1 MSQTMQAM
9 VYHGANDIRF
19 EQRPRPQILQPT
31 DALIRVTKSTICG
44 TDLGIWKGKNP
55 EIESTA
61 IEKPASLMAVFSAM
75 KASGL
80 LKRSVRQ
87 SKISNRATG

>member
-1 MSQTMQAM
+1 MITSCAITVPDEVKRRRLSHNKHNKRMTTMSQTMQAM

-44 TDLGIWKGKNP
+44 TDLGI
-55 EIESTA
+55 
-61 IEKPASLMAVFSAM
+61 
-75 KASGL
+75 
-80 LKRSVRQ
+80 
-87 SKISNRATG
+87 

>member
-31 DALIRVTKSTICG
+31 DALIRVTKLTICG
-44 TDLGIWKGKNP
+44 TDLGI
-55 EIESTA
+55 
-61 IEKPASLMAVFSAM
+61 
-75 KASGL
+75 
-80 LKRSVRQ
+80 
-87 SKISNRATG
+87 